1 MPASEQRSLDEI
13 WDGDLFGRQEEAQH
27 LIGYIESVMARSSP
41 RQDKRAFTIAVDAPY
56 GEGKSFFLKRLA
68 ENMSA
73 NHPVAFVD
81 AWADDLADEP
91 LTALAATLKRALEP
105 FIDAPEMQT
114 RLNTF
119 MAKTGQVAKIAS
131 LGLLRRGIGLAI
143 TGGAVDAAADILTG
157 VSKDVADAVN
167 DGIKDASLAQVEE
180 VGQAIRGVSSHALMD
195 QRVSDFEDG
204 QAAVHEMKRSLEA
217 IVSTLGRAAKHP
229 PIVIFIDELDRCRPT
244 YAVKL
249 LEEIKHLFDVPGLVF
264 LLAMNGDQLAYS
276 VTGAYGPGFNGRA
289 YLRRFIDR
297 EYRLAEPGLH
307 PLITKLCADA
317 GIADQNVRFPLTAHT
332 GGGRVPLDFAAV
344 IAEYMRL
351 YGLSAR
357 DAFALIDNLQTCVAL
372 TPGQRLEGAYLIPLL
387 AGALIGLPS
396 EQIPIEKKIEKYC
409 YYKPLDPFHRDT
421 VQQSFAQVA
430 DEFRLASHMSE
441 REIADAYSQENQS
454 FGVAAIGN
462 TRAWNVNPLPLWD
475 VASYPRLV
483 RTVGRFTNPSL
494 TTTDTA
500 LPPQARW
507 IS

>member
-1 MPASEQRSLDEI
+1 MPANEQRSLAEI
-13 WDGDLFGRQEEAQH
+13 WHGDLFGRQEEAQH
-27 LIGYIESVMARSSP
+27 LIGYIESVMGRSTL
-41 RQDKRAFTIAVDAPY
+41 RQDKRAYTIAVDAPY

-91 LTALAATLKRALEP
+91 LTALASTLKRALEP
-105 FIDAPEMQT
+105 FIDEPGMQN
-114 RLNTF
+114 RLNAF
-119 MAKTGQVAKIAS
+119 MSKTGQVAKIAS

-195 QRVSDFEDG
+195 QRVSDFEQG
-204 QAAVHEMKRSLEA
+204 QAAVHEMKHSLEA
-217 IVSTLGRAAKHP
+217 IVRALGRSDKHP

-264 LLAMNGDQLAYS
+264 LLAINGDQLAYS
-276 VTGAYGPGFNGRA
+276 VSGAYGAGFNGRA

-297 EYRLAEPGLH
+297 EYKLAEPGLY
-307 PLITKLCADA
+307 PLVTKLCSDA
-317 GIADQNVRFPLTAHT
+317 GITDQNVRFPNIALI
-332 GGGRVPLDFAAV
+332 GGGRAAIDLPGI

-351 YGLSAR
+351 YEISAR
-357 DAFALIDNLQTCVAL
+357 DAFSLIDNLQTCVAL
-372 TPGQRLEGAYLIPLL
+372 TPGKRLEGAYLLPLL
-387 AGALIGLPS
+387 IGALIGLHP
-396 EQIPIEKKIEKYC
+396 EQLPVMKRTPKYC
-409 YYKPLDPFHRDT
+409 FYTPLDPFHRET
-421 VQQSFAQVA
+421 LEHSFSEVTE
-430 DEFRLASHMSE
+430 DFKKTSHMNE
-441 REIADAYSQENQS
+441 RQIAEAYNQDGRS
-454 FGVAAIGN
+454 IAVSAIGGS
-462 TRAWNVNPLPLWD
+462 RAWNADPLPIWD

-483 RTVGRFTNPSL
+483 RTVERFSNPSIAA
-494 TTTDTA
+494 TGA
-500 LPPQARW
+500 APPPQVHW
-507 IS
+507 L